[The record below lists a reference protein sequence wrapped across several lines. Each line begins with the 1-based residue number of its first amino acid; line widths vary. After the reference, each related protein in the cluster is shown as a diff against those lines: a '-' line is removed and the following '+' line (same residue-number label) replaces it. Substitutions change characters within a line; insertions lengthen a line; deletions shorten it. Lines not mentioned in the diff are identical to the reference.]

1 MMLFTNPIFI
11 AVFVVSA
18 LIVAVFYFYYQKR
31 PPKKKKQPDK
41 VINIDNKTDEIIDV
55 ETEEIVEVYSET
67 EGIISVRMPDSV
79 LGQIYDTEIS
89 ENTALKII
97 REFGSLG
104 RRWDRDGKKIYGI
117 NRYRDDK
124 GVIKLRPIVVQ
135 TEMSHSPE
143 ELYNDLMQ
151 PEVKLAIT
159 EFAKADE
166 KSVGDQIV
174 KYLPWLLALGFLAF
188 LWAFS

>member
-1 MMLFTNPIFI
+1 MTLFSNPVFI
-11 AVFVVSA
+11 VVLIVSA
-18 LIVAVFYFYYQKR
+18 LIVVGFYFYTQKR
-31 PPKKKKQPDK
+31 PIRKKAQPEPE
-41 VINIDNKTDEIIDV
+41 VIKFDNTTDEIVD
-55 ETEEIVEVYSET
+55 VYSET
-67 EGIISVRMPDSV
+67 DGNIPVRMPDSV
-79 LGQIYDTEIS
+79 LGQIYDTDIS
-89 ENTALKII
+89 EHTALKII
-97 REFGSLG
+97 KEHGSLG

-117 NRYRDDK
+117 NRYRDDE
-124 GVIKLRPIVVQ
+124 GVIRLRPVVVQ
-135 TEMSHSPE
+135 TEISHSPE